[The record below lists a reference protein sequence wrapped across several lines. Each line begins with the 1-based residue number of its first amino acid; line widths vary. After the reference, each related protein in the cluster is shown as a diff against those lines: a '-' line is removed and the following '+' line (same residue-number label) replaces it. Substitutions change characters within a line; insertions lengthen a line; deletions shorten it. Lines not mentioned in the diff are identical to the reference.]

1 MVAEKSQ
8 NRIQLFDREGHPLE
22 VLGESGKRDGQFN
35 CPSALVEDPYGYVF
49 VIDTLN
55 QRIQKFDPDL
65 NFVSKWGIVGK
76 DPGQFYNPSGIC
88 LSWEPDWAPQ
98 GE

>member
-1 MVAEKSQ
+1 
-8 NRIQLFDREGHPLE
+8 
-22 VLGESGKRDGQFN
+22 
-35 CPSALVEDPYGYVF
+35 
-49 VIDTLN
+49 
-55 QRIQKFDPDL
+55 L

-76 DPGQFYNPSGIC
+76 DPGQFFNPSGIC

>member
-1 MVAEKSQ
+1 
-8 NRIQLFDREGHPLE
+8 
-22 VLGESGKRDGQFN
+22 
-35 CPSALVEDPYGYVF
+35 VF
-49 VIDTLN
+49 VVDTLN

-76 DPGQFYNPSGIC
+76 EPGQFYNPSGIC

-98 GE
+98 DE